1 MDYQDRDL
9 TYDEI
14 EAEYQLQREE
24 HAKQQAAFSPE
35 DRLRIFNSCSFL
47 SKGDVIEDIKTH
59 LATAEREMASAS
71 AGQLQFLKAKCEFL
85 QKFIGKIE
93 KTVLC
98 EGLEP
103 WWAYRYKLSSRGAT
117 VELMHVDYRC
127 MEIKSETDYFC
138 IPDTTFPVVQLDA
151 KTMSVEEY
159 AAYTQKTEAAV
170 RQGLRRGK
178 YRSAYKVGQEW
189 RISELCQP
197 SAERGYSRGSYEWH
211 APLAGVPDGFEYIKQ
226 PGFVSISQD
235 EDKQSFAV
243 YVYPW
248 DEGKGH
254 FHRLGKVE
262 MERLELF
269 LIANPLVVFKDDEKI
284 YDRRNN
290 NYDRACR

>member
-1 MDYQDRDL
+1 MDFEDRDL

-14 EAEYQLQREE
+14 EAEYRLQREE

-35 DRLRIFNSCSFL
+35 DRLKIFNSCSFL

-59 LATAEREMASAS
+59 LASAESEMSSAS
-71 AGQLQFLKAKCEFL
+71 GGQLQYLKAKREFL
-85 QKFIGKIE
+85 QKLVDKIE
-93 KTVLC
+93 KTVFF
-98 EGLEP
+98 ERLEP
-103 WWAYRYKLSSRGAT
+103 WWAYRYTLSSRGAT

-127 MEIKSETDYFC
+127 MEITSETDYFC

-151 KTMSVEEY
+151 KTMSIEEY
-159 AAYTQKTEAAV
+159 AAYTQKTEAAI

-178 YRSAYKVGQEW
+178 YRSAYKDGLEW
-189 RISELCQP
+189 HISELCQP
-197 SAERGYSRGSYEWH
+197 STERGYSRGSYEWRTT
-211 APLAGVPDGFEYIKQ
+211 LAGVPKGFEYIRE
-226 PGFVSISQD
+226 PGFITISQD
-235 EDKQSFAV
+235 SDKQSFAV

-269 LIANPLVVFKDDEKI
+269 LIANPFVVFRDDEKTF
-284 YDRRNN
+284 DRRKKNN
-290 NYDRACR
+290 D